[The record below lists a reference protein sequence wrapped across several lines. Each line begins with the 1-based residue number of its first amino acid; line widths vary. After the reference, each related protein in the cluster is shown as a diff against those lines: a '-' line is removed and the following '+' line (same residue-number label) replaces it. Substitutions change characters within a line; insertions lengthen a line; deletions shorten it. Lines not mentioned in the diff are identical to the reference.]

1 MELREP
7 CSPGKVAAGLER
19 RMKPSDLF
27 VFENAGWPALLVDQA
42 GSVLRANDAAVK
54 AFGPVI
60 EVAGSQLSAIW
71 ATDNSHSASVF
82 LANWQRTPVPTATL
96 KFKWKGGGVAAHT
109 VSICS
114 FQRDDQRYFLL
125 QMPGE
130 FASPDAALQKQKLDC
145 ALQLARTV
153 SLDFNNALTS
163 ILGHTSLILGRL
175 EPAHPWRASLLE
187 VERSAERAA
196 EISYDLGT
204 FSLQEKEARPQASG
218 NLNELMQRSVD
229 LFQKNPANV
238 PVKWVLNPERRLF
251 LAKFDEAKMLQAL
264 MKVVENAVDA
274 VAGGGQVTLQTR
286 NVELKEATQDRGVRL
301 APGNYVCLEVSDTGA
316 GIEAEVLPRV
326 FEPFFT
332 TKRNHR
338 GLGLA
343 WVYGI
348 VTNHGGGVAI
358 SSQPGIGTSVR
369 LYLPAEHN
377 VVRDIVPTGEDLT
390 GTQTVLIVDDEDM
403 LLTMGQMILGAYGYK
418 VLTANS
424 GQKALA
430 ILSQGGTAI
439 DLLITDL
446 VMPGMSGRELTEQA
460 RKMAPR
466 MQILCISGYA
476 RIASREE
483 DATYLQKPFTSQD
496 LLRKVKHL
504 LSAGSH
510 R

>member
-1 MELREP
+1 
-7 CSPGKVAAGLER
+7 
-19 RMKPSDLF
+19 MKPSDLF

-54 AFGPVI
+54 AFGAVI
-60 EVAGSQLSAIW
+60 EVPGSQLTSIW
-71 ATDNSHSASVF
+71 ATENPQSIAVF
-82 LANWQRTPVPTATL
+82 FANWQRTPVPTVML

-130 FASPDAALQKQKLDC
+130 LASPDAALQKQKLDC

-153 SLDFNNALTS
+153 SLDFNNALTT
-163 ILGHTSLILGRL
+163 ILGHTSLILGRI
-175 EPAHPWRASLLE
+175 EPGHPWRASLLE

-196 EISYDLGT
+196 EISCDLGT
-204 FSLQEKEARPQASG
+204 FSLQEKEVRSQATG
-218 NLNELMQRSVD
+218 NVNELIQRSVD
-229 LFQKNPANV
+229 LFQKNPTTV
-238 PVKWVLNPERRLF
+238 PVKWVLNLERRLF
-251 LAKFDEAKMLQAL
+251 LAKFDEVKMLQAL
-264 MKVVENAVDA
+264 MKVIENATEA

-301 APGNYVCLEVSDTGA
+301 APGNYVCLEVSDTGT
-316 GIEAEVLPRV
+316 GIEPDILPRV

-358 SSQPGIGTSVR
+358 SSQPGTGTSVR
-369 LYLPAEHN
+369 LYLPSEQN
-377 VVRDIVPTGEDLT
+377 LIRETVSGGEDLT
-390 GTQTVLIVDDEDM
+390 GSQTLLVVDDEDM
-403 LLTMGQMILGAYGYK
+403 LLTMAQMILGSYGYK

-430 ILSQGGTAI
+430 ILAKGDTAI
-439 DLLITDL
+439 DLLVTDL
-446 VMPGMSGRELTEQA
+446 VMPVMSGRELMEQA
-460 RKMAPR
+460 RKLAPQ
-466 MQILCISGYA
+466 MQILCMSGYA
-476 RIASREE
+476 RTIGREE
-483 DATYLQKPFTSQD
+483 DATHLQKPFTSQD
-496 LLRKVKHL
+496 LLQKVKRL
-504 LSAGSH
+504 LSSGNRSS
-510 R
+510 